1 MFSSSS
7 HAELLALLRAIVE
20 AKFHKDPG
28 DLDVPGSAVL
38 AQVALRVRDAVIAF
52 EVQREGAAA
61 EARWQHWVRLDPT
74 RPEWEGARSYAAA
87 EWVRVWARWSA
98 EERYRAAVA
107 LLSPFE
113 LEEAAMNQFLTEVGS
128 VLPQQP
134 TGPGSS

>member
-52 EVQREGAAA
+52 EVQREGAT
-61 EARWQHWVRLDPT
+61 W
-74 RPEWEGARSYAAA
+74 
-87 EWVRVWARWSA
+87 
-98 EERYRAAVA
+98 
-107 LLSPFE
+107 
-113 LEEAAMNQFLTEVGS
+113 
-128 VLPQQP
+128 VLPQLVLRLAVKYAKAAP
-134 TGPGSS
+134 IRL